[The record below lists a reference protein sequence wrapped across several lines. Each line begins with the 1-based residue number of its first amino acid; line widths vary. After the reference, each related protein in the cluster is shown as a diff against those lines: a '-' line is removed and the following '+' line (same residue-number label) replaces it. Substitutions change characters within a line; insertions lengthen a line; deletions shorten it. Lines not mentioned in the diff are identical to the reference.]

1 MASEFTLIRTVLS
14 ILDNGKTIYSTEKA
28 KKVGPMGVS
37 TKGDTGL
44 GRSTA
49 TANTGGLMVQ
59 TTREIG
65 SKTKYRERVPITGRM
80 DVALLAIG

>member
-14 ILDNGKTIYSTEKA
+14 MLANGKTIYSTEKA
-28 KKVGPMGVS
+28 KKVGMMGVN
-37 TKGDTGL
+37 TKGDTGV

-59 TTREIG
+59 TTRGIG
-65 SKTKYRERVPITGRM
+65 SITEYRERVPIAGRM
-80 DVALLAIG
+80 DVASLAIG